1 MPSFGERSM
10 RHYNT
15 LHPDLQ
21 LVLSEA
27 IKYVDFSIICGHRDK
42 QEQNLAF
49 QQGRSKLR
57 FPQSKHNSYP
67 SDAVDIVPYPNLDW
81 NDRERFTYIAG
92 IIMGIAMAKGI
103 PLRWGGDWD
112 RDGQLKD
119 NSFDDLP
126 HLERWDGR

>member
-103 PLRWGGDWD
+103 PLR
-112 RDGQLKD
+112 
-119 NSFDDLP
+119 
-126 HLERWDGR
+126 